1 MDIFSLA
8 GRTALVTGSSR
19 GIGLAIAE
27 GLAAAGA
34 RLVLNGRDAER
45 LGEAAG
51 RLGADTLVFDTGDA
65 AAVTEAVDRYEAEK
79 GPIHI
84 LINNAGTQHRARLD
98 EFPPERFDE
107 IMRVNLTG
115 VFNVAQA
122 VARHM
127 IPRGEGKIVNIA
139 SATTFI
145 ARRSIAP
152 YTASKAA
159 VAGLTRG
166 MAVDWAALGLNCNAI
181 APGYFATEINRDLRT
196 DPTFDGWLKGRTPAG
211 RWGEVSELVGAAVFL
226 SSAASTFVNG
236 HTLVVDGGLTIA
248 M

>member
-1 MDIFSLA
+1 MDMFSLA

-19 GIGLAIAE
+19 GIGLALAE

-34 RLVLNGRDAER
+34 RLVLNGRDAAR
-45 LGEAAG
+45 LEEPAA
-51 RLGADTLVFDTGDA
+51 RLSADILAFDTGDN
-65 AAVTEAVDRYEAEK
+65 AAVAAAVDRYEAEH

-84 LINNAGTQHRARLD
+84 LINNAGTQYRARLD
-98 EFPPERFDE
+98 EFPPEKFDE
-107 IMRVNLTG
+107 IINVNLTG

-127 IPRGEGKIVNIA
+127 IGRGEGKIVNIA
-139 SATTFI
+139 SATSFI

-166 MAVDWAALGLNCNAI
+166 MAVDWSPLGLNCNAI
-181 APGYFATEINRDLRT
+181 APGYFATEINKDLRN
-196 DPTFDGWLKGRTPAG
+196 DPAFDGWLKNRTPQA

-226 SSAASTFVNG
+226 ASSASSFVNG
-236 HTLVVDGGLTIA
+236 HVLTVDGGLTIT

>member
-19 GIGLAIAE
+19 GIGLALAE
-27 GLAAAGA
+27 GLGRAGA
-34 RLVLNGRDAER
+34 RLVLNGRDAGR
-45 LGEAAG
+45 LAEAAG
-51 RLGADTLVFDTGDA
+51 RLSADTLVFDTADNAATRAAIDA
-65 AAVTEAVDRYEAEK
+65 YERDS

-84 LINNAGTQHRARLD
+84 LVNNAGVQHRAPLAD
-98 EFPPERFDE
+98 FPAERFEE
-107 IMRVNLTG
+107 IVRINLVG

-127 IPRGEGKIVNIA
+127 IGRGEGKIVNIA

-152 YTASKAA
+152 YTASKAG
-159 VAGLTRG
+159 VAGLTRA
-166 MAVDWAALGLNCNAI
+166 MAVDWAPHGLNCNAI
-181 APGYFATEINRDLRT
+181 APGYFSTELNRDLRS
-196 DPTFDGWLKGRTPAG
+196 DPAFDGWLRDRTPQG
-211 RWGEVSELVGAAVFL
+211 RWGELSELVGAAVFL
-226 SSAASTFVNG
+226 ASPAASFVNG
-236 HTLVVDGGLTIA
+236 HVLTVDGGLTIS